1 MGSPRGARRGR
12 CCEDGDGLR
21 DGASGLGNSC
31 SWGRVSWRF
40 RPLLFTAA
48 PEPTPVSLLGTAPT
62 AYPRCGGGA
71 SAHTMGTAVWSSSR
85 APFRRM
91 LRGMGATGNGIGP
104 ACCNELWPQ
113 LLVLLRGVRR
123 RWWLVPSRPH
133 GRRDYWRRG
142 RGRVRRCLD
151 GRSRGTVQKVN

>member
-1 MGSPRGARRGR
+1 MGSPGGARRGR

-31 SWGRVSWRF
+31 SWGRISWRF
-40 RPLLFTAA
+40 RPSCSQRR
-48 PEPTPVSLLGTAPT
+48 PSPSVSLLGTAPT

-71 SAHTMGTAVWSSSR
+71 SAYTMGTAVWSSSR

-113 LLVLLRGVRR
+113 LLVPLQGERRR
-123 RWWLVPSRPH
+123 RWLVPLRPH
-133 GRRDYWRRG
+133 FRRDYWR

-151 GRSRGTVQKVN
+151 GRSRGTVQMVN